1 MKKIDAIVKTSRFDD
16 IVARLRLIGVAGLTL
31 AEVFHM
37 GPVATTESMSR
48 GHRMQIQIVPRYHLT
63 LVVRDED
70 VAHVV
75 NAIVHAART
84 EAPEASG
91 DGLITVEDVLGIL
104 RIRTGEEAEAAL

>member
-31 AEVFHM
+31 VEVFRT
-37 GPVATTESMSR
+37 GPAATTESMSR
-48 GHRMQIQIVPRYHLT
+48 GHGMRMQTVPRYQLT
-63 LVVRDED
+63 VVVRDED

-84 EAPEASG
+84 EAPEASS
-91 DGLITVEDVLGIL
+91 DGFITVEDVLGIL